1 MISKKLCFM
10 AQVEN
15 LNFLIKLFYTQECN
29 MNLQF
34 LYLNGCIGKN
44 LKVNT
49 DQLLNAP
56 FKLPCFP
63 LWNTGRI

>member
-1 MISKKLCFM
+1 MQHESAVFIFEWLHWKL
-10 AQVEN
+10 
-15 LNFLIKLFYTQECN
+15 LL
-29 MNLQF
+29 
-34 LYLNGCIGKN
+34 
-44 LKVNT
+44 NT

>member
-1 MISKKLCFM
+1 MFHGTSRKFEFFNKI
-10 AQVEN
+10 
-15 LNFLIKLFYTQECN
+15 I
-29 MNLQF
+29 
-34 LYLNGCIGKN
+34 LYSRMQHESAVFIFEWLHWKN

>member
-1 MISKKLCFM
+1 MQHESAVFIFEWLHW
-10 AQVEN
+10 
-15 LNFLIKLFYTQECN
+15 
-29 MNLQF
+29 
-34 LYLNGCIGKN
+34 KN

-49 DQLLNAP
+49 DQLLNAL

>member
-15 LNFLIKLFYTQECN
+15 LNFLIELFYTQECN

-34 LYLNGCIGKN
+34 LYLNGFIGKT
-44 LKVNT
+44 LK
-49 DQLLNAP
+49 
-56 FKLPCFP
+56 
-63 LWNTGRI
+63 

>member
-1 MISKKLCFM
+1 MFHGTSRKFEFFNQIILTSRIQHESAVFIFEWLHW
-10 AQVEN
+10 
-15 LNFLIKLFYTQECN
+15 
-29 MNLQF
+29 
-34 LYLNGCIGKN
+34 KN

>member
-1 MISKKLCFM
+1 MQHESAVFIF
-10 AQVEN
+10 EW
-15 LNFLIKLFYTQECN
+15 FHW
-29 MNLQF
+29 
-34 LYLNGCIGKN
+34 KN

-49 DQLLNAP
+49 NQLLNAP

>member
-1 MISKKLCFM
+1 MFHGTSRKFEFFNQIILYSRMQHESAVFIFEWLHWK
-10 AQVEN
+10 
-15 LNFLIKLFYTQECN
+15 NF
-29 MNLQF
+29 
-34 LYLNGCIGKN
+34 
-44 LKVNT
+44 KVNT